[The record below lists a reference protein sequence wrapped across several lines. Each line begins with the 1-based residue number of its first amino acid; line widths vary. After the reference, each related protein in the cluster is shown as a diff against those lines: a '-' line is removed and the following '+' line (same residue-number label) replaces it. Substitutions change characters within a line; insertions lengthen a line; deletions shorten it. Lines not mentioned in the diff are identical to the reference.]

1 MAEQT
6 DYSRPSFA
14 STGPSLGSGA
24 VVRPAQTEGVLGRR
38 LFAYLVDIMV
48 IFGLIAIL
56 AIAIFVFGIVTL
68 TLGWWLYGLMF
79 PPLIAIVYNALTIGG
94 PAQSTIG
101 MRMMGL
107 KVVDAGSGGP
117 VDKITAA
124 VHALLFYLAAG
135 TFVFWAIDIV
145 VGMMRADRRLG
156 HDLLTGVALVRRV

>member
-14 STGPSLGSGA
+14 SSSPDFGLGAASH
-24 VVRPAQTEGVLGRR
+24 AQTDGVLGRR
-38 LFAYLVDIMV
+38 FFAYLIDIMV
-48 IFGLIAIL
+48 VFGLIAVL
-56 AIAIFVFGIVTL
+56 AIAIFVFGIVTF
-68 TLGWWLYGLMF
+68 TIGWWLYGLMF
-79 PPLIAIVYNALTIGG
+79 PPLVAIVYNALTVGG

-135 TFVFWAIDIV
+135 TFVLWAVDIV
-145 VGMMRADRRLG
+145 IGMMRVDRRLG
-156 HDLLTGVALVRRV
+156 HDLLTGVTLVRRL